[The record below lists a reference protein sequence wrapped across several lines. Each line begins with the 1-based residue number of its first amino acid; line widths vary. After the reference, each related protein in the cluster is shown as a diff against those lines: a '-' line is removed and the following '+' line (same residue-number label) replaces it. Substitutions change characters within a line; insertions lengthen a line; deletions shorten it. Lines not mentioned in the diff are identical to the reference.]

1 MLVVN
6 VKLYF
11 EENFYL
17 FENNVLR
24 KKENVIHGI
33 SKYFLLDD
41 FRIYY

>member
-24 KKENVIHGI
+24 KKENVIRGI
-33 SKYFLLDD
+33 SRYFLLDD